1 MNAKKYTSVIDQV
14 NIMDGTDLSMAY
26 ASMYEPE
33 PMMQPSI
40 SRAAPP
46 PQIPVLDVPKS
57 TASHA
62 QPPEVSYT
70 PPPAMYT
77 QQSPR
82 AEPQVVSVSEPS
94 FMERLATKRGDVMKL
109 IALSLVVL
117 IAISSD
123 RMISHYLSG
132 YISKSF
138 LTDMQEMLVRLAYP
152 IGAII
157 LLWILKTAA

>member
-1 MNAKKYTSVIDQV
+1 MF
-14 NIMDGTDLSMAY
+14 DGTDLSMAY

-33 PMMQPSI
+33 PMSQPSI
-40 SRAAPP
+40 TAP
-46 PQIPVLDVPKS
+46 PQIPVVDIPKA

-62 QPPEVSYT
+62 QPPEVPYT
-70 PPPAMYT
+70 PPPAMYA

-82 AEPQVVSVSEPS
+82 AEPQVAFASEPT
-94 FMERLATKRGDVMKL
+94 FFERLAERKADVLKL

-117 IAISSD
+117 LAISSD

-138 LTDMQEMLVRLAYP
+138 LTEMQEMLIRLAYP
-152 IGAII
+152 VGVII
-157 LLWILKTAA
+157 VLWIMKASA

>member
-1 MNAKKYTSVIDQV
+1 
-14 NIMDGTDLSMAY
+14 MDGTDLSLAY

-40 SRAAPP
+40 SRPAPP

-62 QPPEVSYT
+62 QPPEVPYA
-70 PPPAMYT
+70 PPTAMYK
-77 QQSPR
+77 QQSSQ
-82 AEPQVVSVSEPS
+82 AEPQVAYVSDPS
-94 FMERLATKRGDVMKL
+94 FMDRLATKKGDVMKL
-109 IALSLVVL
+109 IGLSLVVL
-117 IAISSD
+117 IAIAAD

-157 LLWILKTAA
+157 LLWILKTTA